1 VTTALVFARWA
12 AALDVTL
19 VPTDIRTRVRS
30 SIRDAIGCALYGSG
44 LPWTAATRRA
54 LADASPGGGA
64 TVIGTSLRLPAAH
77 AALVNGL
84 AVHAFELDD
93 FNERAAGVHA
103 TASVVPA
110 VLALAELRQVSG
122 SDLIAAAT
130 VGQEIA
136 VRLARCLGW
145 SAIERGFHTPAL
157 LAAVAAGTAV
167 GRAMG
172 QEEEVLARTIAL
184 SALQAGGL
192 LASKRRGMVKRLYA
206 GRAAEIGILSALLAE
221 AGCEAPIDIFE
232 GPGGF
237 CESYSGAGG
246 YDLEALT
253 RDLGQ
258 DLAAGGIQFK
268 LYAACG
274 MVHAALDALREMRA
288 LDPAI
293 GPETVRS
300 IEVALSASSL
310 RSVGAVYRPDD
321 ATTAQ
326 FSVAYAVAVTL
337 LEGDASVEQF
347 REDLLSDARV
357 IALAGRVRAVADAE
371 IDARG
376 VTGRNGARVRL
387 QLMDGR
393 VVERGQRV
401 ARGSLERPASEAEL
415 VGKFNTLARPT
426 LGAERTQELA
436 HALGRIEQLDD
447 VSRLA
452 RLASRPDR

>member
-1 VTTALVFARWA
+1 MTAALILARWA
-12 AALDVTL
+12 AALDVSGI
-19 VPTDIRTRVRS
+19 PADTRARLQA
-30 SIRDAIGCALYGSG
+30 SIRDAIGCALHGSD
-44 LPWTAATRRA
+44 LPWTLSARRA
-54 LADASPGGGA
+54 LARASPNEGA
-64 TVIGTSLRLPAAH
+64 TVIGTSLRLPAPQ

-110 VLALAELRQVSG
+110 VLALAELRRITG
-122 SDLIAAAT
+122 RELITGAA
-130 VGQEIA
+130 VGQEVA
-136 VRLARCLGW
+136 ARLARCLGW

-157 LAAVAAGTAV
+157 LAAVAAAAAV
-167 GRAMG
+167 GRAIG
-172 QEEEVLARTIAL
+172 QGEDDLARTIAVA
-184 SALQAGGL
+184 ALQAGGL

-206 GRAAEIGILSALLAE
+206 GRAAEIGLTSALLAE
-221 AGCEAPIDIFE
+221 AGCEAPADVFE

-237 CESYSGAGG
+237 CESYSGPDS
-246 YDLEALT
+246 YDLSAMT
-253 RDLGQ
+253 RDLGH
-258 DLAAGGIQFK
+258 DLAAGDIQFK

-288 LDPAI
+288 LEPAI
-293 GPETVRS
+293 RPETVRS
-300 IEVALSASSL
+300 VEIALSASSL
-310 RSVGAVYRPDD
+310 RSVGAAYRPDD

-337 LEGDASVEQF
+337 LEGDASANQF
-347 REDLLSDARV
+347 RDELLNDARV
-357 IALAGRVRAVADAE
+357 LDLAARVHAVADPE

-376 VTGRNGARVRL
+376 ISGRNGARVRL

-401 ARGSLERPASEAEL
+401 ARGSVERPASEAEL
-415 VGKFNTLARPT
+415 VEKFNALARPT
-426 LGAERTQELA
+426 LGPERTQRLA
-436 HALGRIEQLDD
+436 DELGRIEQLDD
-447 VSRLA
+447 VSRLV